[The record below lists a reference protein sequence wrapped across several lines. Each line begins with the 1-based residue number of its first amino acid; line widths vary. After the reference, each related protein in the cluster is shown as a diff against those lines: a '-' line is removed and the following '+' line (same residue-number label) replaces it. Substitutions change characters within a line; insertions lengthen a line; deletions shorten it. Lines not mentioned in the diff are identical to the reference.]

1 MQYIAGLFLFV
12 VGAFIGLKLPD
23 FDLVF
28 RWWPLIE
35 HRSLLTH
42 GLLIPLLLFATLK
55 THVIGKQADPRLR
68 LALLGFYL
76 ATAVHLCFDL
86 FPSRW
91 YGMAHIHIPL
101 LGWVGEAPSVLW
113 MGVGAFVSLYLAC
126 RLLRHVTDVGLG
138 LLGLATSYGVSAAHE
153 PRPSF
158 FALMVLVPLALGA
171 FLLPRR
177 LHDPESPADEIS
189 RWMRS

>member
-1 MQYIAGLFLFV
+1 VQYIAGLFLFV
-12 VGAFIGLKLPD
+12 IGAFIGLKLPD
-23 FDLVF
+23 FDLAF
-28 RWWPLIE
+28 HWWPLIE

-42 GLLIPLLLFATLK
+42 GMLIPLLLFATLRQ
-55 THVIGKQADPRLR
+55 HVVGKQADPRLR
-68 LALLGFYL
+68 LSLMGFLL

-86 FPSRW
+86 FPSGW

-101 LGWVGEAPSVLW
+101 LGWVGAFPSGIW
-113 MGVGAFVSLYLAC
+113 IGTGASVSLYLAC
-126 RLLRHVTDVGLG
+126 CLLRRVSEVGLG
-138 LLGLATSYGVSAAHE
+138 LLGLAACYGVSAAHE

-158 FALMVLVPLALGA
+158 FALMVLVPLALFA

-177 LHDPESPADEIS
+177 LHDPDSPADEIS